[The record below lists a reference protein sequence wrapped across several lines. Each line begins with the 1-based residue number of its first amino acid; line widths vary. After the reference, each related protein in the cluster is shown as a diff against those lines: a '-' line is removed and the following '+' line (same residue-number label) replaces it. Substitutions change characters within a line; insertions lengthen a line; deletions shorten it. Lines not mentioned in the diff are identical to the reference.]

1 MKELIEKQRED
12 FRKFAQWWWSEVNP
26 KPDDVY
32 NWHIN
37 SIKEILEAEV
47 ERNKEVMSAYTDYDS
62 EPGEYTTEI
71 NLITENI
78 EHLTNII
85 NNLK

>member
-1 MKELIEKQRED
+1 MEELIKKQRKA

-37 SIKEILEAEV
+37 SIKEILEVEV
-47 ERNKEVMSAYTDYDS
+47 EVLKDTKPPFSGEIDNQLRNHGYQFA
-62 EPGEYTTEI
+62 
-71 NLITENI
+71 LQQQI

-85 NNLK
+85 SNLK